1 VSDLAIGRDF
11 HIHRTGAVLFLQ
23 TMALERVR
31 RGGLQVLGFQ
41 QRVDL
46 FGTHLQA
53 QAVGFLLHHLAELD
67 LHAPRQAD
75 AVFLLEQE
83 GDAALAGL
91 AVDANHGL
99 VAAADVGRVDRQ
111 IRHLP
116 DALLILLGK
125 ALANR
130 ILVRAGE
137 RGMHKVADIGVAR
150 VYWQLVAFLHH
161 LAHGVDVGEV
171 QLRVNALG
179 VHVQRHGDQ
188 VDVAGALA
196 IAEQAAFDAIGAGHQ
211 AQLGGGHA
219 GAAIVVGVQ
228 ADQHAVATVD
238 VAAEPLDL
246 VGVDIGCGGFHR
258 GRQVEDQLL
267 LGGRLEHLDHG
278 VAYLDREFR
287 LGGAEDLRRVLE
299 TPGGFRI
306 LCGQALDDLCCV
318 DRDVHH
324 AGLVLVEDDA
334 AEARRGGV
342 VVVDDGLLGAL
353 QRLEGAGDQ
362 VFARL
367 G

>member
-1 VSDLAIGRDF
+1 M
-11 HIHRTGAVLFLQ
+11 H
-23 TMALERVR
+23 
-31 RGGLQVLGFQ
+31 
-41 QRVDL
+41 
-46 FGTHLQA
+46 
-53 QAVGFLLHHLAELD
+53 
-67 LHAPRQAD
+67 
-75 AVFLLEQE
+75 
-83 GDAALAGL
+83 
-91 AVDANHGL
+91 
-99 VAAADVGRVDRQ
+99 Q
-111 IRHLP
+111 IT
-116 DALLILLGK
+116 
-125 ALANR
+125 
-130 ILVRAGE
+130 
-137 RGMHKVADIGVAR
+137 DIGVAR
-150 VYWQLVAFLHH
+150 VYRQLVAFLHH

-171 QLRVNALG
+171 QLRVDALG

-196 IAEQAAFDAIGAGHQ
+196 IAEQAAFDAISAGHQ

-219 GAAIVVGVQ
+219 GAAVVVGVQ

-267 LGGRLEHLDHG
+267 LRSRLEHLDHG

-299 TPGGFRI
+299 APRGFRV
-306 LCGQALDDLCCV
+306 LRSQALDDLRRV
-318 DRDVHH
+318 DRDVYH

-353 QRLEGAGDQ
+353 Q
-362 VFARL
+362 
-367 G
+367 